1 MTAHRE
7 GKDRQ
12 YGVVNVQLGFEQ
24 GGRGRDARR
33 SKPVQ
38 ERMWFQGKDVR
49 NLGACAGSKFCLEG
63 TEYVLQVAWEGEAGR

>member
-38 ERMWFQGKDVR
+38 ERMWFQGER
-49 NLGACAGSKFCLEG
+49 CA
-63 TEYVLQVAWEGEAGR
+63 